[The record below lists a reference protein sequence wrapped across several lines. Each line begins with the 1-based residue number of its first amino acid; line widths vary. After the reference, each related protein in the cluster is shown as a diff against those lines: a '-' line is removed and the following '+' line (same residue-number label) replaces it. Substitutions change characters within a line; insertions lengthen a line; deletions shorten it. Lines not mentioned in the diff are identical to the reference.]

1 MRALVIVLVLMA
13 VSPLRG
19 STAAADEKWC
29 IGAGLFVDR
38 GEATLMR
45 RLSERTLL
53 GIEVRGF
60 RREGQGDPI
69 FGYLREWS
77 VAVGPR
83 IRRFVGTGSAL
94 SPYWDVFVNGTMS
107 GEEIGLISSSI
118 RARGIDAGFGF
129 GVEYSTPWRFSV
141 AGHSDVLSGSWA
153 RTELRD
159 RTAGKTNRGSVSDIA
174 LGLSP
179 ALFVRVYF

>member
-1 MRALVIVLVLMA
+1 MRSLVIVLVLMA

-19 STAAADEKWC
+19 STAAADGKWG
-29 IGAGLFVDR
+29 IGAGLFADR
-38 GEATLMR
+38 GEAALMR

-60 RREGQGDPI
+60 RREGHDTP

-94 SPYWDVFVNGTMS
+94 APYWDVFVNGTMS

-141 AGHSDVLSGSWA
+141 AGHSDFLSGSWA
-153 RTELRD
+153 RTELKD
-159 RTAGKTNRGSVSDIA
+159 RTASKTNRGSVSDIA